1 MIVLKAAQ
9 ANLLEAL
16 QSVAGIVE
24 QVGLRSF
31 QNNHESSSL

>member
-9 ANLLEAL
+9 EKLLDAL

-24 QVGLRSF
+24 LYRRATTT
-31 QNNHESSSL
+31 

>member
-9 ANLLEAL
+9 ENLLAAL

-24 QVGLRSF
+24 RFETIG
-31 QNNHESSSL
+31 